1 VQIMALVARY
11 DNNIIRPNFECGIIN
26 TNEEKKKKKTLLIRN
41 NNNFLLFDF
50 TYKIKHQNQ
59 R

>member
-1 VQIMALVARY
+1 MALVARY